1 MGALRGH
8 VGAAVDGLRRQIVR
22 EAQVRSVRLVDKQQH
37 AVRMDELRDCF
48 QSIRHAVVR
57 RVDAD
62 ERLRL
67 GMQSDGPCDRL
78 FGQAHRDA
86 EALVDLG
93 LQEDGPRAREDDAA
107 DDRAMRIARHED
119 GVAGR

>member
-1 MGALRGH
+1 MSALRGH

-22 EAQVRSVRLVDKQQH
+22 EAQVRAVRLVDEQQH

-48 QSIRHAVVR
+48 QAVRHAVVC

-67 GMQSDGPCDRL
+67 GMQSDSTADL
-78 FGQAHRDA
+78 LLSQAHRDA
-86 EALVDLG
+86 EALVDLW
-93 LQEDGPRAREDDAA
+93 LQEDGPRACEDDAA
-107 DDRAMRIARHED
+107 DDRAVRIARHED